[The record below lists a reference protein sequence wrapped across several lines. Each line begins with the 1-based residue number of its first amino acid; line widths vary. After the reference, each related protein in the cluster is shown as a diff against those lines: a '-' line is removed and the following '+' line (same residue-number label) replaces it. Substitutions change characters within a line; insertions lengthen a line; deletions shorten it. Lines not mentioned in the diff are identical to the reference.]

1 MAKRV
6 AVIPGDGIGP
16 EIVQATMKVLEA
28 MELPIEFVW
37 IEAGRRVWE
46 ETGRPISE
54 EDLETIKTCDAVLKG
69 PIETP
74 VGPGT
79 YRSVTVRIRKELG
92 LYANV
97 RPVRS
102 IEGLSPTEGVNMVIV
117 RENTEGLYSGIE
129 YRLTP
134 DVAVAL
140 RLTTREGARRVC
152 RFAFEYARRKGFRKV
167 TAVHK
172 ANILKET
179 CGLFLEEFRKAS
191 QNYPEITPE
200 EMHVDAAAYRL
211 VVNPRQ
217 FEVIVT
223 SNLFGD
229 ILSDLAAG
237 LTGSLG
243 VAPSANVGDGHAM
256 FEAVHGTAPD
266 IAGKGIANPA
276 GLMRSAAMMLDY
288 LGFDDE
294 AGLLER
300 AVLEA
305 LKNPEVRTPDVGGSG
320 NTETFTSEVLE
331 FIRRGV

>member
-16 EIVQATMKVLEA
+16 EIVHATMRVLEA
-28 MELPIEFVW
+28 MVLPIEFVW

-54 EDLETIKTCDAVLKG
+54 EDLETIKTCDAILKG

-117 RENTEGLYSGIE
+117 RENTEGLYSGVE

-152 RFAFEYARRKGFRKV
+152 RFAFEYARRRGFRKV

-191 QNYPEITPE
+191 QQYPEITPE

-243 VAPSANVGDGHAM
+243 VAPSANVGYGHAM

-266 IAGKGIANPA
+266 IAGKGIANPS
-276 GLMRSAAMMLDY
+276 GLMRAAALMLDY

-294 AGLLER
+294 AGLLEQ

-305 LKNPEVRTPDVGGSG
+305 LRNPEVRTPDVGGRG

-331 FIRRGV
+331 LIRRGV

>member
-1 MAKRV
+1 LAKRV

-16 EIVQATMKVLEA
+16 EIVHATMRVLEA
-28 MELPIEFVW
+28 MVLPIEFVW

-54 EDLETIKTCDAVLKG
+54 EDLETIKTCDAILKG

-117 RENTEGLYSGIE
+117 RENTEGLYSGVE

-134 DVAVAL
+134 DVAVAM
-140 RLTTREGARRVC
+140 RLTTREGARRIC
-152 RFAFEYARRKGFRKV
+152 RFAFEYARRRGFRKV

-191 QNYPEITPE
+191 QQYPEITPE

-211 VVNPRQ
+211 VVNPRR

-243 VAPSANVGDGHAM
+243 VAPSANVGYGHAM

-266 IAGKGIANPA
+266 IAGKGIANPS
-276 GLMRSAAMMLDY
+276 GLMRAAALMLDY

-294 AGLLER
+294 AGLLEQ

-305 LKNPEVRTPDVGGSG
+305 LRNPEVRTPDVGGRG

-331 FIRRGV
+331 LIRRGV

>member
-1 MAKRV
+1 LAKRV

-46 ETGRPISE
+46 ETGRPISG
-54 EDLETIKTCDAVLKG
+54 EDLETLKTCDTVLKG

-102 IEGLSPTEGVNMVIV
+102 IEGLSPTEGVNIVIV

-140 RLTTREGARRVC
+140 RLTTREGARKIC

-191 QNYPEITPE
+191 QHYPEITPE
-200 EMHVDAAAYRL
+200 EMHVDATAYRL

-243 VAPSANVGDGHAM
+243 VAPSANVGDRHAM

-266 IAGKGIANPA
+266 IAGKGIANPS
-276 GLMRSAAMMLDY
+276 GIMRAAALMLDY
-288 LGFDDE
+288 LGFHNE

-305 LKNPEVRTPDVGGSG
+305 LKNPEARTPDVGGSG

-331 FIRRGV
+331 LIRRAF